1 MSFSLP
7 RCVRCKILLG
17 RLSYGVRLSRQ
28 MAVQA
33 QARSRPRVRLST
45 ERVLRAAI
53 PIADKRGIE
62 ALTMRNLAE
71 ELGVEA
77 MTLYYYVA
85 KKDEIVNGI
94 LDLVV
99 AEIEVPSNG
108 GAWKTAV
115 RQRALSAHEVVVRHH
130 WAGSLV

>member
-1 MSFSLP
+1 
-7 RCVRCKILLG
+7 
-17 RLSYGVRLSRQ
+17 
-28 MAVQA
+28 MAVQD

-99 AEIEVPSNG
+99 GEIEVPQAEAIG
-108 GAWKTAV
+108 RRLCV
-115 RQRALSAHEVVVRHH
+115 EALSQHMRFCCVTPGPAV
-130 WAGSLV
+130 S